1 MTVSWSDILSNVD
14 VILPFLWFWAK
25 QALAGKCTVLLKI
38 ALKTPKSHHTLLVMA
53 SLNTQRKAVS
63 ALSTQTLQSDDN
75 HIPDLFI
82 PTAAP
87 FRKETVA
94 PGRHQGAVENHS
106 RTLLT
111 RHLRKHFWFVLFHSG
126 NNAAIFSTAI
136 DHDLSRFLFKTSLL
150 CHVK

>member
-1 MTVSWSDILSNVD
+1 MTVFWSDILSNVD

-38 ALKTPKSHHTLLVMA
+38 AFKTPKSHHTLLVMA
-53 SLNTQRKAVS
+53 SLNTQRKAFS

-111 RHLRKHFWFVLFHSG
+111 RHLHKHFWFVLFHSG

-150 CHVK
+150 FHVK